1 MNTLKK
7 QARITGFLYLI
18 IIIGG
23 LFTEVFVRS
32 KIIDWNSPVITA
44 QNIIEFE
51 TLYRLGFSVDLIV
64 FLCDIGVAILLYKI
78 LKPISHTLAA
88 ITASLRLTMVAIS
101 AVNLL
106 NLYKPLAYLKGADYL
121 SIFNIEQLQ
130 ALSTISLKTHNYGYH
145 IALVFF
151 GLHCFFLGYLLIKS
165 INFPKVLGVLL
176 MLASFGYLINSF
188 SNFMPNY
195 VSISYIYLLLP
206 AFVAEV
212 SFCLWLLIKGIKTV
226 KQ

>member
-7 QARITGFLYLI
+7 QARTTGFLYLI

-32 KIIDWNSPVITA
+32 KIIDWSNPAITA
-44 QNIIEFE
+44 QNILEFE
-51 TLYRLGFSVDLIV
+51 TLYRFGFSVDVIV

-78 LKPISHTLAA
+78 LKPVSHTLAL
-88 ITASLRLTMVAIS
+88 ITASLRLIMVAVAGI
-101 AVNLL
+101 NLL

-121 SIFNIEQLQ
+121 SVFNIEQLQ
-130 ALSTISLKTHNYGYH
+130 VLSTISLKTHNYGYH

-151 GLHCFFLGYLLIKS
+151 GFHCFFLGYLLIKS
-165 INFPKVLGVLL
+165 IHFPKILGVLL
-176 MLASFGYLINSF
+176 IIASVGYLTNSF
-188 SNFMPNY
+188 SNFIPNY
-195 VSISYIYLLLP
+195 VNISYVYLLLP

-212 SFCLWLLIKGIKTV
+212 SFCLWLLIKGIKTT
-226 KQ
+226 K